1 MLQPIEGFIYC
12 VIFWHVYRHE
22 ETVKPLLTEKSFR
35 CRRKRNVL
43 TMVCQFYIY
52 VFKLAFTIGLLLIV
66 QATEPSWHQ
75 VWFGIFVQTEF
86 AVRCT
91 VQALASS
98 EARKE
103 LILINIIQ
111 RFVE

>member
-1 MLQPIEGFIYC
+1 MSSSGTFTDMRKQSSQ
-12 VIFWHVYRHE
+12 
-22 ETVKPLLTEKSFR
+22 LLSEKSFR

-43 TMVCQFYIY
+43 TMICQFYIY
-52 VFKLAFTIGLLLIV
+52 VFELLAFTIGLLFIV
-66 QATEPSWHQ
+66 RATVPSWHQ

-91 VQALASS
+91 VQALASP

-103 LILINIIQ
+103 LILINIIK
-111 RFVE
+111 RFLE